1 LATGRERKLG
11 PVERISAHPLGM
23 FDELADRLDGVLG
36 RFKSRGLLTE
46 SMIDEG
52 LREIRRALLE
62 ADVNYQLAKSFLER
76 VRERAVGEQVLKS
89 VRPGEQVVK
98 IVHDELVELLGHD
111 RAALEEADSPPAVI
125 LLVGL
130 QGSGKTT
137 TAAKLARR
145 LKREGKKPMLAALD
159 VYRPAAID
167 QLETLA
173 ETVGVPV
180 HADREET
187 DVAGLAGAALDAAR
201 RGGHRAL
208 ILDSAGRLQIDE
220 ELMDELR
227 RVRSRIA
234 PTEVLLV
241 ADAMT
246 GQEAVRIA
254 EGFHE
259 ALELTGVVLTKMDGD
274 ARGGAALSIKG
285 MTGVPIK
292 FVGIGERVDA
302 LDVFDPHRMADRILQ
317 RGDVVGL
324 VERAQQSFDMEEAE
338 RLQNKVTGGGKFDLQ
353 DFLGALR
360 QMQKLGP
367 LEGLLGMMPGVNKKM
382 LKQAKVDPRRL
393 KHIEAI
399 ILSMTPEERT
409 KPQILNGSRRARIA
423 RGSGRS
429 VQEVNQ
435 LMKQFKQMQQMLKQI
450 QKMGLGG
457 MMGGLGGV
465 GGGEGSFPL
474 G

>member
-1 LATGRERKLG
+1 MGSV
-11 PVERISAHPLGM
+11 PVVFRTQRARM
-23 FDELADRLDGVLG
+23 FDELSEKLDGVLG
-36 RFKSRGLLTE
+36 RFRQRGLLTE
-46 SMIDEG
+46 SMIDDG

-62 ADVNYQLAKSFLER
+62 ADVNYQLARDFLGR
-76 VRERAVGEQVLKS
+76 VRERAVGEEVLRS
-89 VRPGEQVVK
+89 VRPGDQIVK
-98 IVHDELVELLGHD
+98 IVHEELVALLGHD
-111 RAALEEADSPPAVI
+111 RGGLATAPSGPTVI

-145 LKREGKKPMLAALD
+145 LSREGRKPLLAALD
-159 VYRPAAID
+159 VHRPAAID
-167 QLETLA
+167 QLETLGA
-173 ETVGVPV
+173 QVGVPV
-180 HADREET
+180 HADRTERRVER
-187 DVAGLAGAALDAAR
+187 LAASALERAR
-201 RGGHRAL
+201 ADRHRAL

-220 ELMDELR
+220 SLMDELR
-227 RVRSRIA
+227 RVRSA
-234 PTEVLLV
+234 VEPTEILLV

-254 EGFHE
+254 EGFHD
-259 ALELTGVVLTKMDGD
+259 ALGLTGVVLTKMDGD

-285 MTGVPIK
+285 MTGVPLK
-292 FVGIGERVDA
+292 FIGVGERVDA
-302 LDVFDPHRMADRILQ
+302 LDVFDPRRMADRILQ

-324 VERAQQSFDMEEAE
+324 VERAQQSFDLEEAE
-338 RLQNKVTGGGKFDLQ
+338 RLQKRVSEEGRFDLQ

-367 LEGLLGMMPGVNKKM
+367 LEGLLGMLPGVDKKM
-382 LKQAKVDPRRL
+382 LKTAKVDPKRL

-399 ILSMTPEERT
+399 ILSMTPQERA

-435 LMKQFKQMQQMLKQI
+435 LMKQFQQMQKMMKQMR
-450 QKMGLGG
+450 KMGLGG
-457 MMGGLGGV
+457 MMGG
-465 GGGEGSFPL
+465 GGGIPGLPIPR
-474 G
+474 